1 MRSGIGSKRIGMV
14 CSGLLAA
21 TVSLPA
27 LAQAPAQALLDNKF
41 VFSLGGFAVGT
52 DVKARLD
59 GSSTTNPDINFDET
73 FGKDSDATRV
83 RLDALWRITPAHQL
97 RLMYFDKSSTQ
108 SRVIDRDIKWGDYTF
123 NVGGLV
129 ESERSFKTTA
139 LAYEWA
145 FMRRPSYEV
154 AASFGVHYTD
164 LSLSLSG
171 NATLTDANG
180 NPIGTAVST
189 VKQSS
194 LPAPLPVIGI
204 RGGWVLAPQ
213 WYLDADARIFGLNI
227 DGYKGNWWDL
237 GVNATWMFHPNFGVG
252 AGYNNFRTKVDVNRD
267 NFNGHLQFGY
277 SGLRLFLTGTF

>member
-1 MRSGIGSKRIGMV
+1 MKSGIALKRICQV

-21 TVSLPA
+21 SMALPA

-41 VFSLGGFAVGT
+41 VLSLGGFAVGS

-59 GSSTTNPDINFDET
+59 GSSTTNPDVDFDQT
-73 FGKDSDATRV
+73 FGHDDNATRG
-83 RLDALWRITPAHQL
+83 RFDALWRITPAHQL
-97 RLMYFDKSSTQ
+97 RLMYFDKSGSQ

-129 ESERSFKTTA
+129 EAKRSFKTTA

-145 FMRRPSYEV
+145 FMRRPSYEI

-164 LSLSLSG
+164 LSLQLSG

-180 NPIGTAVST
+180 APIGSAVAT
-189 VKQSS
+189 VRQSS
-194 LPAPLPVIGI
+194 LPAPLPVIGL

-213 WYLDADARIFGLNI
+213 WYLDADARIFGLNYQ
-227 DGYKGNWWDL
+227 GYDGNWSDV

-252 AGYNNFRTKVDVNRD
+252 AGYNRFVTRVDVSKD
-267 NFNGHLQFGY
+267 NFDGRLSFGY